1 MGGMSVMRLIVGVP
15 AAAVVTFLLFS
26 LMRAL
31 IFTEGVPP
39 KDKTETITIDILQT
53 REDTDVRTREE
64 RPEKPD
70 EINTPPPPPRILA
83 AKAEAPDEGLAE
95 TLGRLPGLDPDA
107 VNQDDVAFVVADRD
121 EQPLVRV
128 PPIYPPRA
136 AQRNLEGSCD
146 ITFDVNPDGSVT
158 NANATCTSA
167 LFSSASERAVEKWKY
182 APKVVDGEARMRRGL
197 VVTLDFNLEDD

>member
-1 MGGMSVMRLIVGVP
+1 MGGMTFVRLAIGVP
-15 AAAVVTFLLFS
+15 LAALVTFGLFT

-31 IFTEGVPP
+31 IFSDEVPP
-39 KDKTETITIDILQT
+39 EEAGDALVIDILQT
-53 REDTDVRTREE
+53 REESEVRTREE

-70 EINTPPPPPRILA
+70 EINTPPPPPKIEA

-107 VNQDDVAFVVADRD
+107 VDQGDVAFVVADRD

-136 AQRNLEGSCD
+136 AERGTEGSCD

-158 NANATCTSA
+158 NADAVCTSA
-167 LFSSASERAVEKWKY
+167 LFKRASERAVEKWKY
-182 APKVVDGEARMRRGL
+182 APKIVDGEPQMRRGL
-197 VVTLDFNLEDD
+197 VVTLDFNLER